1 MATTRSTLLEG
12 LEEISEEEQLRRLLE
27 ISRQEVGPES
37 ETSAQA
43 GPGSQSYEEWLSI
56 HPDVRLQ
63 MLSETVSPDTQVEQ
77 PSEEDEDEEYRK
89 AIEVSKKEKFL
100 TEEEKTNLAIIQSL
114 SLAERNNSRC
124 SASASPSPV
133 HQENPLLADLG
144 GQLESALRSSLNQSY
159 ERSPRHGPHPP
170 GSSVQVTSNLGAAR
184 CPSPPGAQAAP
195 RARPL
200 SGNNARL
207 SFDEDM
213 ALPLSQPTLSFE
225 EQMEEAIRRSAE
237 DANQHQLS
245 YDDQLSLALERSQ
258 SSDTVQL
265 GARPRTLLQPQ
276 PPASPQPQDN
286 LRTIVIDGSNVC
298 WLKKVGADIYCDIF
312 T

>member
-37 ETSAQA
+37 DTTVQP
-43 GPGSQSYEEWLSI
+43 GPGSESYEEWASI
-56 HPDVRLQ
+56 PPDVRLQ
-63 MLSETVSPDTQVEQ
+63 RLQMSGTVSPDTQVDQ
-77 PSEEDEDEEYRK
+77 LSEDDEDEEYKK
-89 AIEVSKKEKFL
+89 AIEVSKKETAL

-114 SLAERNNSRC
+114 SLAERNNPRC
-124 SASASPSPV
+124 SPSASASSV
-133 HQENPLLADLG
+133 HQDNPLPVD
-144 GQLESALRSSLNQSY
+144 QLESALRSSLNQSY
-159 ERSPRHGPHPP
+159 GQGPHHGLHLP
-170 GSSVQVTSNLGAAR
+170 GPSVQVSSSLGAAR
-184 CPSPPGAQAAP
+184 SPSPPVAP

-207 SFDEDM
+207 SFDEDQ
-213 ALPLSQPTLSFE
+213 ALPLSQPVLSFE
-225 EQMEEAIRRSAE
+225 EQLEEAIRRSAE

-258 SSDTVQL
+258 SLDPVQL
-265 GARPRTLLQPQ
+265 GARPRTLHQPQ
-276 PPASPQPQDN
+276 PPASPQPQTK

-298 WLKKVGADIYCDIF
+298 WLKKVG
-312 T
+312 